1 LAGYR
6 QNLKS
11 IKFVNPFTDA
21 DLRILNDYLPWNCW
35 NIEVRKNITAA
46 NAIIENLS
54 IVDMRRERNG
64 MRALLFAER
73 G

>member
-1 LAGYR
+1 MTTCRGTVGISR
-6 QNLKS
+6 
-11 IKFVNPFTDA
+11 FG
-21 DLRILNDYLPWNCW
+21 
-35 NIEVRKNITAA
+35 KNITAA

-64 MRALLFAER
+64 IQALLFSER